1 MKLFKAFSITAKS
14 GLEVATDLFETLE
27 QGSKLLL
34 NEATKAR
41 VETGLDKDIEW
52 SDEKAVEAA
61 FKAVLELDKQLSSFR
76 ASSRARG

>member
-14 GLEVATDLFETLE
+14 GLEVVTDAFETLE

-41 VETGLDKDIEW
+41 VETALDIDLEW
-52 SDEKAVEAA
+52 SDETAVTKAFEQ
-61 FKAVLELDKQLSSFR
+61 VLKLDKSLSDFR